1 MLKIPCLAVALVFAM
16 TGLAFAQGNG
26 ASHGAQA
33 GKGNGTGNGAQSGS
47 HYNLNIIGHDN
58 CPGDDLKGTNR
69 HVIDV
74 LLNFN
79 DGSQSGQVATTLDKR
94 NKIFLVEGDF
104 AVLDGNACDSDGA
117 TFQLPA
123 NPFTCADPT
132 DPTCV
137 NTDPT
142 FQEYLVFARALGA
155 PGGSAKITTCAT
167 DPVTAE
173 IVCSTENVVLVRDS
187 GRSRFRNVTK
197 ELTTLCLDTNA
208 DLTCDTR
215 VPIFGDD
222 LQSFFW
228 DYDNNGLRLTQLRFY
243 PIPD

>member
-1 MLKIPCLAVALVFAM
+1 MLRIPCVAVALVFAM

-74 LLNFN
+74 LLN
-79 DGSQSGQVATTLDKR
+79 GR
-94 NKIFLVEGDF
+94 NQINLVEGDF

-123 NPFTCADPT
+123 NPFTCAVT
-132 DPTCV
+132 DPECL

-142 FQEYLVFARALGA
+142 FQEYLVFVRALGA
-155 PGGSAKITTCAT
+155 PGGKATITTCET
-167 DPVTAE
+167 DLTTLEV
-173 IVCSTENVVLVRDS
+173 VCSTENVVLVRS
-187 GRSRFRNVTK
+187 AGRSKFRNVTK
-197 ELTTLCLDTNA
+197 QLTTLCLDTVA
-208 DLTCDTR
+208 DGVIACDTR
-215 VPIFGDD
+215 VGIFEDD
-222 LQSFFW
+222 LHSFFW
-228 DYDNNGLRLTQLRFY
+228 DFDNNGLRLAQLRFY
-243 PIPD
+243 PLPD

>member
-16 TGLAFAQGNG
+16 TGLAFAQGK
-26 ASHGAQA
+26 A

-74 LLNFN
+74 LLN
-79 DGSQSGQVATTLDKR
+79 GA
-94 NKIFLVEGDF
+94 NKINLVEGDF

-123 NPFTCADPT
+123 NPFTCAVT
-132 DPTCV
+132 DPECL

-142 FQEYLVFARALGA
+142 FQEYLVFVRALGA
-155 PGGSAKITTCAT
+155 PGGKATITTCET
-167 DPVTAE
+167 DLTTLEV
-173 IVCSTENVVLVRDS
+173 VCSTENVVLVRS
-187 GRSRFRNVTK
+187 AGRSKFRNVTK
-197 ELTTLCLDTNA
+197 QLTTLCLDTVA
-208 DLTCDTR
+208 DGVIACDTR
-215 VPIFGDD
+215 VGIFEDD
-222 LQSFFW
+222 LHSFFW
-228 DYDNNGLRLTQLRFY
+228 DFDNNGLRLAQLRFY
-243 PIPD
+243 PLPD

>member
-74 LLNFN
+74 LLN
-79 DGSQSGQVATTLDKR
+79 GR
-94 NKIFLVEGDF
+94 NQINLVEGDF
-104 AVLDGNACDSDGA
+104 AVLDGNACDGDGA
-117 TFQLPA
+117 TFRLPA
-123 NPFTCADPT
+123 NPFTCPVDDPE
-132 DPTCV
+132 CL

-142 FQEYLVFARALGA
+142 FQEYLVFVRALGA

-167 DPVTAE
+167 DQITQEV
-173 IVCSTENVVLVRDS
+173 VCSTENVVLVRS
-187 GRSRFRNVTK
+187 AGRSKFRNVTK
-197 ELTTLCLDTNA
+197 QLTTLCLDTVA
-208 DLTCDTR
+208 DGVIACDTR
-215 VPIFGDD
+215 VGIFEDD
-222 LQSFFW
+222 LHSFFW
-228 DYDNNGLRLTQLRFY
+228 DFDNNGLRLAQLRFY
-243 PIPD
+243 PLPD

>member
-16 TGLAFAQGNG
+16 TGLAFAQGK
-26 ASHGAQA
+26 A

-74 LLNFN
+74 LLN
-79 DGSQSGQVATTLDKR
+79 GA
-94 NKIFLVEGDF
+94 NKINLVEGDF

-123 NPFTCADPT
+123 NPFTCAVT
-132 DPTCV
+132 DPECL

-142 FQEYLVFARALGA
+142 FQEYLVFVRALGA
-155 PGGSAKITTCAT
+155 PGGKATITTCET
-167 DPVTAE
+167 DLTTLEV
-173 IVCSTENVVLVRDS
+173 VCSTENVMLVRS
-187 GRSRFRNVTK
+187 TGRSKFRNVTK
-197 ELTTLCLDTNA
+197 QLTTLCLDTVA
-208 DLTCDTR
+208 DGVIACDTR
-215 VPIFGDD
+215 VGIFEDD
-222 LQSFFW
+222 LHSFFW
-228 DYDNNGLRLTQLRFY
+228 DFDNNGLRLAQLRFY
-243 PIPD
+243 PLPD

>member
-1 MLKIPCLAVALVFAM
+1 MLKVKCLAVALVFAT

-26 ASHGAQA
+26 ASRGAQA

-74 LLNFN
+74 RLN
-79 DGSQSGQVATTLDKR
+79 GG
-94 NKIFLVEGDF
+94 NKINLVEGDF
-104 AVLDGNACDSDGA
+104 AVLDGNACDGDGA

-123 NPFTCADPT
+123 NPFTCSVT
-132 DPTCV
+132 DPECL

-142 FQEYLVFARALGA
+142 FQEYLVFVRALGA
-155 PGGSAKITTCAT
+155 PGGNATITTCET
-167 DPVTAE
+167 DLITLE
-173 IVCSTENVVLVRDS
+173 DVCSTENVVLVRSS
-187 GRSRFRNVTK
+187 GRSKFRNVTK

-208 DLTCDTR
+208 DLACDTR
-215 VPIFGDD
+215 VGIFEDN
-222 LQSFFW
+222 LHSFFW
-228 DYDNNGLRLTQLRFY
+228 DFDNNGLRLAQLRFY
-243 PIPD
+243 PLPD

>member
-16 TGLAFAQGNG
+16 TGLAFAQGK
-26 ASHGAQA
+26 A

-74 LLNFN
+74 LLN
-79 DGSQSGQVATTLDKR
+79 GG
-94 NKIFLVEGDF
+94 NKINLVEGDF

>member
-1 MLKIPCLAVALVFAM
+1 MLRIPCVAVALVFAM

-26 ASHGAQA
+26 ASRGAQA

-74 LLNFN
+74 RLN
-79 DGSQSGQVATTLDKR
+79 GA
-94 NKIFLVEGDF
+94 NKINLVEGDF

-123 NPFTCADPT
+123 NPFTCAVT
-132 DPTCV
+132 DPECL

-142 FQEYLVFARALGA
+142 FQEYLVFVRALGA
-155 PGGSAKITTCAT
+155 PGGKATITTCET
-167 DPVTAE
+167 DLTTLEV
-173 IVCSTENVVLVRDS
+173 VCSTENVVLVRS
-187 GRSRFRNVTK
+187 AGRSKFRNVTK
-197 ELTTLCLDTNA
+197 QLTTLCLDTVA
-208 DLTCDTR
+208 DGVIACDTR
-215 VPIFGDD
+215 VGIFEDD
-222 LQSFFW
+222 LHSFFW
-228 DYDNNGLRLTQLRFY
+228 DFDNNGLRLAQLRFY
-243 PIPD
+243 PLPD

>member
-1 MLKIPCLAVALVFAM
+1 MLRIPCLAVALVFAM

-26 ASHGAQA
+26 ASRGAQA

-74 LLNFN
+74 LLN
-79 DGSQSGQVATTLDKR
+79 GG
-94 NKIFLVEGDF
+94 NKINLVEGDF

-117 TFQLPA
+117 LFRLPA

-142 FQEYLVFARALGA
+142 FQEYLVFVRALGA
-155 PGGSAKITTCAT
+155 PGARRPSLPAKRT
-167 DPVTAE
+167 
-173 IVCSTENVVLVRDS
+173 
-187 GRSRFRNVTK
+187 
-197 ELTTLCLDTNA
+197 
-208 DLTCDTR
+208 
-215 VPIFGDD
+215 
-222 LQSFFW
+222 
-228 DYDNNGLRLTQLRFY
+228 
-243 PIPD
+243 